1 MSPEQVKN
9 SKAVDARSD
18 LWSVAVILF
27 ELLTGESPFPGDNEF
42 ARLTSVLSEE
52 PMPIS
57 QAAPGLAHWTP
68 FFQRALAKEPTQR
81 FQSSDEMA
89 QGLLAAA
96 RGRNSLQPPPPT
108 LQAGDFRPSQ
118 ASVPYAAIL
127 GMPVQQASGLIPA
140 PSMRGV
146 ESSGIVPSPV
156 MHPPAGSTLQSGP
169 AQLPTYRP
177 PQAYTPEPPYAGAA
191 GGPGPRAPAEPSGVM
206 QAPLSAMA
214 AVSAPMSHPQGAQSV
229 PPQSMGPL
237 YTAAAQVG
245 PTHVSAQR
253 PAGTPTVQ
261 DAQPSIQIVEAPKPP
276 GVAPWVVIVVGFVT
290 FALGFGLGLI
300 LR

>member
-1 MSPEQVKN
+1 
-9 SKAVDARSD
+9 
-18 LWSVAVILF
+18 
-27 ELLTGESPFPGDNEF
+27 
-42 ARLTSVLSEE
+42 
-52 PMPIS
+52 
-57 QAAPGLAHWTP
+57 
-68 FFQRALAKEPTQR
+68 
-81 FQSSDEMA
+81 
-89 QGLLAAA
+89 
-96 RGRNSLQPPPPT
+96 
-108 LQAGDFRPSQ
+108 
-118 ASVPYAAIL
+118 
-127 GMPVQQASGLIPA
+127 
-140 PSMRGV
+140 MRGV

-156 MHPPAGSTLQSGP
+156 MHPPAGSTLQSGS
-169 AQLPTYRP
+169 AQSPTYRP
-177 PQAYTPEPPYAGAA
+177 PQAYTP
-191 GGPGPRAPAEPSGVM
+191 EPSGVM

-261 DAQPSIQIVEAPKPP
+261 DAQPSIQIVEAPKPA